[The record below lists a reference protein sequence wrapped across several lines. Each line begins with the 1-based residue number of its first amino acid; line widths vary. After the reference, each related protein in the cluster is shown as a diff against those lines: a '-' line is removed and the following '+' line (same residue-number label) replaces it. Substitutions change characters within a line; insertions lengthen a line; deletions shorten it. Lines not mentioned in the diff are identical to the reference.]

1 MKKIF
6 FVLVCF
12 LIFPLYANAADV
24 NLIAEENFK
33 KFDFNGV
40 MDSVPESTREDL
52 HEAGIDDISFDT
64 IKRFSITDIIKAV
77 AKRATQSLSNIKS
90 LVLNLF
96 VIFIFHFIVASCEI
110 KDGFTDVCKYME
122 MLAAI
127 CLIGGFFV
135 SLTLS
140 VGEIIYGSTKF
151 MLSYVPLFS
160 VVIAS
165 GGNPLSA
172 NAYNFFLISLVQFL
186 NQFVTSFFLPF
197 TGVFTALSLS
207 GALSQSKSILALA
220 GSVKKIVI
228 LLLSFSVGILTFFL
242 TAQNVMGV
250 SIDGASMKA
259 ASFLTRSFVPIVGG
273 AIKDAISSLR
283 GCMLIIKA
291 TVGSFG
297 IMAGILM
304 FLPCILKLFIFK
316 AVFSFSITAFG
327 LINATQTINVLKS
340 FSDAVTIMLSI
351 LLSIGFV
358 FIISTG
364 IMISMGCGYS

>member
-6 FVLVCF
+6 MILFLFLV
-12 LIFPLYANAADV
+12 FPSYADAASIND
-24 NLIAEENFK
+24 ITEESLK
-33 KFDFNGV
+33 KFDFGAV
-40 MDSVPESTREDL
+40 IDSVPYDTMEDL
-52 HEAGIDDISFDT
+52 HSAGIDGISLNFFKSLT
-64 IKRFSITDIIKAV
+64 LKPIITAVGKRVI
-77 AKRATQSLSNIKS
+77 QSLENVKALI
-90 LVLNLF
+90 LNLF
-96 VIFIFHFIVASCEI
+96 VIFIFHFIVSSCEI
-110 KDGFTDVCKYME
+110 KDGFTDICKYVE

-127 CLIGGFFV
+127 CLLGGFFV
-135 SLTLS
+135 TLSIS
-140 VGEIIYGSTKF
+140 VGEIIYGNTKF

-160 VVIAS
+160 IVIAS

-197 TGVFTALSLS
+197 TGIFTALSLS
-207 GALSQSKSILALA
+207 GALAQSKSILALA
-220 GSVKKIVI
+220 GSIKKLVI
-228 LLLSFSVGILTFFL
+228 LLLSFSVGVLTFFL

-250 SIDGASMKA
+250 SVDSASMKA
-259 ASFLTRSFVPIVGG
+259 ASFMTRSFVPIIGG
-273 AIKDAISSLR
+273 AIKDAISSIQ
-283 GCMLIIKA
+283 GCMLIIKSA
-291 TVGSFG
+291 VGSFG

-304 FLPCILKLFIFK
+304 FLPAILKLFIFK

-327 LINATQTINVLKS
+327 LINATQTVSVLKS